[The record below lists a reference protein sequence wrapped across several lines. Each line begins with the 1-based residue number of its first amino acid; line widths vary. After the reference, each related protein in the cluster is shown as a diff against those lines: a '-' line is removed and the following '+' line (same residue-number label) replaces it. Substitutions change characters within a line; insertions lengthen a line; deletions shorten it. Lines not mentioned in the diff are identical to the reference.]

1 MPPRRYVLHE
11 ANYGQL
17 HGHRPDVAVLPWG
30 ATEAH
35 NYHMPHGSDI
45 IEATAL
51 AEGAAQIADEQDARV
66 IVLPPVPF
74 GSNAQQ
80 LDQVATI
87 HLSTPTMAAILSDV
101 TRSLMQQGIDRL
113 VIVNSHGGN
122 ELKGLVRDVQAD
134 TGMLIVVINF
144 WQLIPDQRQ
153 AIFDEV
159 GDHADE
165 TETSLM
171 LHLHPDWVALEQAGE
186 GASVPFD
193 INALQQ
199 PGIWTPRPWSSTQP
213 DTGSGDPRKA
223 TAEKGRQYF
232 EQLTGAIAEVLI
244 ALCRA
249 EKGQTPYL

>member
-17 HGHRPDVAVLPWG
+17 RERHPDVAVLPWG

-51 AEGAAQIADEQDARV
+51 AEAAAQIADEQDARV

-87 HLSTPTMAAILSDV
+87 HLSTPTMAAILHDV
-101 TRSLMQQGIDRL
+101 TRSLMHQGIDRL
-113 VIVNSHGGN
+113 VILNSHGGN
-122 ELKGLVRDVQAD
+122 ELKGLVRDVQAE

-144 WQLIPDQRQ
+144 WQIVPDQRQ
-153 AIFDEV
+153 AIFDEKDFV
-159 GDHADE
+159 FQLQLLLFE
-165 TETSLM
+165 
-171 LHLHPDWVALEQAGE
+171 
-186 GASVPFD
+186 
-193 INALQQ
+193 ALQGQ
-199 PGIWTPRPWSSTQP
+199 LIKGAGILKRANGLVQILVFAP
-213 DTGSGDPRKA
+213 
-223 TAEKGRQYF
+223 EYF
-232 EQLTGAIAEVLI
+232 QF
-244 ALCRA
+244 RA
-249 EKGQTPYL
+249 QNVFGFHG